1 MVRLHCC
8 NFGVQ
13 PSIRRNKTMPEKQK
27 QGHPINRDADSQ
39 PAGLQRS
46 ISLPL
51 LLFYG
56 LGTILGAGI
65 YVLVG
70 QVAGLAGHSAPISFL
85 IAAFVAGFTGFS
97 YAELSARYP
106 LSAGEAVYLQEAF
119 GRPFWAVLV
128 GLLVA
133 TSGIIS
139 AAAVTR
145 GAVGYMQVFI
155 DLPTYV
161 LIIGSLLLLA
171 MIAIWGTTE
180 SLIIAALFTL
190 IEIFGLGLI
199 IWVGRDAFSADAFNL
214 ADFAPEAS
222 LVKWQGIVVGG
233 FLAFF
238 AFIGFEDMVNVAEE
252 VKNPQR
258 NMPLAII
265 FAISIA
271 TLLYLSI
278 SIVAIHLASADELI
292 ANEAPLAFLF
302 ERATGDTP
310 WLISIISIFAV
321 INGALIQII
330 MASRLLYG
338 MSTKHWIPTIFGQ
351 LHPVTQTPIIATITI
366 VALVMLFAL
375 FIPLVTL
382 ASITSFVLL
391 MVFILINLA
400 LLKIKRDDKP
410 VAPEVT
416 IYPVWVPLMGVITCL
431 FLSISQLF

>member
-1 MVRLHCC
+1 
-8 NFGVQ
+8 
-13 PSIRRNKTMPEKQK
+13 MPGKQK
-27 QGHPINRDADSQ
+27 QGDPINRAAVDNQ
-39 PAGLQRS
+39 PIRLKRS

-106 LSAGEAVYLQEAF
+106 LSAGEAMYVQEAF
-119 GRPFWAVLV
+119 GLPFWAILV

-155 DLPTYV
+155 DLPTPV

-171 MIAIWGTTE
+171 TIAIWGTTE
-180 SLIIAALFTL
+180 SLVVAAVFTL

-199 IWVGRDAFSADAFNL
+199 IWVGRDAFSPDAFNL
-214 ADFAPEAS
+214 ADFVPEAS
-222 LVKWQGIVVGG
+222 LAEWQGIVVGG

-265 FAISIA
+265 LAISIS

-302 ERATGDTP
+302 ERATGNAP

-338 MSTKHWIPTIFGQ
+338 MSRKHWLPAIFGQ
-351 LHPVTQTPIIATITI
+351 LHPVTQTPFIATIAI
-366 VALVMLFAL
+366 VTLVMLFSL
-375 FIPLVTL
+375 YIPLVTL

-400 LLKIKRDDKP
+400 LLKIKRDNNP

-416 IYPVWVPLMGVITCL
+416 IYPVWVPIMGVLTCL
-431 FLSISQLF
+431 FLSISQLL